1 MALTTGTASQY
12 GSEFHWPT
20 GTAIYAAQ
28 VIGFPEIAMG
38 ERNITNH
45 GNGGREERVPNGLV
59 AAGDFTVQILTTPGN
74 TSLHTDRT
82 AGTER
87 VCFLK
92 GKVHTYIF
100 TGWIKSIKEED
111 ADGQSPDS
119 SKLTVVVTP
128 HGEITVGTV

>member
-12 GSEFHWPT
+12 GSEFHFPS
-20 GTAIYAAQ
+20 GTVIYACQ

-59 AAGDFTVQILTTPGN
+59 AASDFTVQILTTVGN
-74 TSLHTDRT
+74 TSLHADRT

-87 VCFLK
+87 LCFLK
-92 GKVHTYIF
+92 GKVHTYMF
-100 TGWIKSIKEED
+100 TGWIKSVKEED
-111 ADGQSPDS
+111 ADATNPDS

-128 HGEITVGTV
+128 RGEITIGTV